1 MSERFHVYKTGEHEP
16 EHTLSSSCWC
26 HPEIS
31 SKDAVTGIEVWVHRE
46 RKELEQ

>member
-16 EHTLSSSCWC
+16 EHVLVASCWC
-26 HPEIS
+26 GPEMTER
-31 SKDAVTGIEVWVHRE
+31 DPVTGNEVWTHKE

>member
-16 EHTLSSSCWC
+16 EHSMSSSCWC
-26 HPEIS
+26 GPEMT
-31 SKDAVTGIEVWVHRE
+31 SKDPVSGNEAWTHRE